1 MTSVGIDAEIDVKSR
16 RSMTP
21 FSMMMKNAVDA
32 CKNVA
37 IRSLQGKRPAM
48 LAVFF
53 SLITSSGLSF
63 TG

>member
-1 MTSVGIDAEIDVKSR
+1 MRAMTSVGIDAEIDVKSR
-16 RSMTP
+16 RPMTP

-48 LAVFF
+48 LAVF
-53 SLITSSGLSF
+53 LV
-63 TG
+63 